1 MGMEPD
7 NENMTLN
14 DYMEYKAKKE
24 RRFWNSVAPVWN
36 RVLVYHDPDEEDKEY
51 CWLPPLL
58 PCFQTPQPVPKFNAF
73 YSSKVEMKFDIDSI
87 IFRTSGENLI
97 SMEHEEVPNRFK
109 EEIVRDTDHESGNL
123 LNFPT
128 FPVTNEFASVCILDE
143 KNIDI
148 SIVREKEEVP
158 VDDIEIGEDHD
169 VD

>member
-1 MGMEPD
+1 MLLCFFAVAISRAMGMEPD

-14 DYMEYKAKKE
+14 DYLEYKAEKE
-24 RRFWNSVAPVWN
+24 RRFWKSVAPVWN

-87 IFRTSGENLI
+87 IFRTSMICICYAIISGENLR
-97 SMEHEEVPNRFK
+97 SMEHEEVPNRFN
-109 EEIVRDTDHESGNL
+109 EEIVRDTDHES
-123 LNFPT
+123 
-128 FPVTNEFASVCILDE
+128 
-143 KNIDI
+143 
-148 SIVREKEEVP
+148 EEVL
-158 VDDIEIGEDHD
+158 VDDIEMGEDHD